1 VHFVK
6 AGMSDGQLERDT
18 AECWDYALN
27 SPEGRA
33 KANVVNGARIIG
45 GGVVA
50 LASMAA
56 EKDSNKG
63 DPKKDLANW
72 AAHADCLEARG
83 YRAVAAG
90 G

>member
-1 VHFVK
+1 
-6 AGMSDGQLERDT
+6 MSDSQRERDT

-27 SPEGRA
+27 SSEGRA

-45 GGVVA
+45 GGVFA
-50 LASMAA
+50 LAAMSA
-56 EKDSNKG
+56 ENSNNKG

-72 AAHADCLEARG
+72 AAHADCLEGKG
-83 YRAVAAG
+83 YRAERAG